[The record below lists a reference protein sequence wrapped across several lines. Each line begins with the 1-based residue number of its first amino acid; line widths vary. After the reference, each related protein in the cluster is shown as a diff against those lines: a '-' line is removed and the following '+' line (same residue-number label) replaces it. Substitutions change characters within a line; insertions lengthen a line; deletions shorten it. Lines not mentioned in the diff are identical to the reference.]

1 MCPFCLE
8 MVPKSKLCV
17 TRLSPLWFKL
27 FVCVCACAYA
37 YNTYTHTCTYMHTY
51 VGIQTMESSHNM
63 NTVHFCCCFWY
74 YYYCCCCCY
83 DYWFWVSKT
92 RYCASLIHV
101 FHFWA
106 KHLALRILSN
116 TEIKW
121 QGLQRNLL
129 CRNKVSKIF
138 LKLFVIYLF
147 I

>member
-1 MCPFCLE
+1 MCHKI
-8 MVPKSKLCV
+8 KSSLVQALCV
-17 TRLSPLWFKL
+17 
-27 FVCVCACAYA
+27 CMHMCICIQYA
-37 YNTYTHTCTYMHTY
+37 HTHICMYMHTS

-63 NTVHFCCCFWY
+63 DTVHFCCCCWY

-101 FHFWA
+101 FYSWA
-106 KHLALRILSN
+106 KHRALRILSN

-129 CRNKVSKIF
+129 YWNKVSKIF
-138 LKLFVIYLF
+138 LKLCVIYLF